1 MINTTFNVEA
11 REALKKGVDILAN
24 AVKVTLGPKGRNVVI
39 RNPYGYPHMT
49 KDGVSVAKEINLREP
64 LENMGAQMIKEVA
77 SNTADTAGDGTT
89 TATVLAQAIATLGL
103 KNVAAGANPIDL
115 KKGID
120 IAVSALIDELKKSS
134 IPVNESLEQIKNV
147 AAISANNDDE
157 MGQLIADAIEK
168 VTTKGIITVEEA
180 KGIDT
185 KIEITEGMRLDRGYM
200 SPYFTTNQNMEAILD
215 DCLVLISNEKIRD
228 LKQVLPLLEKVAQ
241 ANKSLLIIADNIED
255 VALNGL
261 SLNKLKGVI
270 KVCPIKAPGFGER
283 RKDLLED
290 IAILTGG
297 TVVDAAKNLS
307 ISTLDLVDLGEVE
320 KVTVTKD
327 STTLVGG
334 KGHPGAIAARIE
346 LIQSLIKDAP
356 TDYIKDGLEDR
367 YGKLGGGIA
376 VLHVGAPTEVEMKQ
390 KRDRVDDALAATKAA
405 IEDGISIGGGC
416 AIIKSRTVL
425 DNLLIENSGD
435 IRTGIQIIYDA
446 IEAPIKQI
454 VSNGGGEGSVIV
466 KELTTADHNIGYNAK
481 TEQWEDLVEAGII
494 DPTKVIIT
502 ALTNASSVAGM
513 LLTTECVISDD
524 VEAMKERL
532 QQPPII

>member
-1 MINTTFNVEA
+1 M
-11 REALKKGVDILAN
+11 
-24 AVKVTLGPKGRNVVI
+24 
-39 RNPYGYPHMT
+39 
-49 KDGVSVAKEINLREP
+49 
-64 LENMGAQMIKEVA
+64 
-77 SNTADTAGDGTT
+77 
-89 TATVLAQAIATLGL
+89 
-103 KNVAAGANPIDL
+103 
-115 KKGID
+115 
-120 IAVSALIDELKKSS
+120 
-134 IPVNESLEQIKNV
+134 NESLEQIKNV

>member
-24 AVKVTLGPKGRNVVI
+24 AVKVTLGPQGRNVVI

-49 KDGVSVAKEINLREP
+49 KDGVTVAKEIHLKDP

-77 SNTADTAGDGTT
+77 NNTAETAGDGTT
-89 TATVLAQAIATLGL
+89 TATVLAQAIITLGL
-103 KNVAAGANPIDL
+103 KNVAAGANPVQI

-120 IAVSALIDELKKSS
+120 MAVSALIEELRLCS
-134 IPVNESLEQIKNV
+134 IPINESLKQIRNV

-157 MGQLIADAIEK
+157 MGQLIADAIKK

-200 SPYFTTNQNMEAILD
+200 SPYFTTNQNMEAILE
-215 DCLVLISNEKIRD
+215 DCLILISNDKIRD

-241 ANKSLLIIADNIED
+241 ANKSLLIIADDIED

-283 RKDLLED
+283 RKDILED

-297 TVVDAAKNLS
+297 TVIDAAKNLT
-307 ISTLDLVDLGEVE
+307 IENADLVDLGDIE

-346 LIQSLIKDAP
+346 LIQKEIENAA
-356 TDYIKDGLEDR
+356 TDYIRDGLEDR

-405 IEDGISIGGGC
+405 IEEGILIGGGC
-416 AIIKSRTVL
+416 SLIKSRC
-425 DNLLIENSGD
+425 
-435 IRTGIQIIYDA
+435 
-446 IEAPIKQI
+446 
-454 VSNGGGEGSVIV
+454 VI
-466 KELTTADHNIGYNAK
+466 
-481 TEQWEDLVEAGII
+481 EDL
-494 DPTKVIIT
+494 
-502 ALTNASSVAGM
+502 
-513 LLTTECVISDD
+513 LLETF
-524 VEAMKERL
+524 R
-532 QQPPII
+532 